1 MIFDDNKA
9 IYLLLYSAPL
19 TIVLTRRFSFR
30 VVSFV
35 GGIMVGCGY
44 FLSGFVEQM
53 ELMYLT
59 FTIVGMYAWSQ
70 PLHNQEKNKHFF
82 LEKYCACLKK
92 EIHISLLLNIT
103 K

>member
-9 IYLLLYSAPL
+9 IHLLPYSAPL

-30 VVSFV
+30 MVSFV

-59 FTIVGMYAWSQ
+59 FTIVGMYMWSQ
-70 PLHNQEKNKHFF
+70 PQNQETKTFHSG
-82 LEKYCACLKK
+82 EIMCL
-92 EIHISLLLNIT
+92 S
-103 K
+103 